1 FEPYGK
7 LLAGIQRFNLQQDF
21 TTTIVESIHPT
32 IAIEV
37 GLKGL
42 GIPGLVIER
51 QNYRLRFTSTLQYV
65 FGTDEVSTENP
76 YFAEHTGPWLLMTG
90 IVIDVEYDRE

>member
-1 FEPYGK
+1 MPYGK

-21 TTTIVESIHPT
+21 TKTLVESLHPT

-51 QNYRLRFTSTLQYV
+51 QNYRLRFTSTLQYI
-65 FGTDEVSTENP
+65 FGTDEVSNVDTH
-76 YFAEHTGPWLLMTG
+76 FTEHTGPWLLMTG
-90 IVIDVEYDRE
+90 IVIDVEHDRE